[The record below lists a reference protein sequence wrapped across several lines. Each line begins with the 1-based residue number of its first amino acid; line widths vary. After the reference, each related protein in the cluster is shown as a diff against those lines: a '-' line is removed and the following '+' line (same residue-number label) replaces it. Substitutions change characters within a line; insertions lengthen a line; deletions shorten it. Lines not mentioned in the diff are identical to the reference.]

1 MASLLDQFGNPI
13 KREELTTEEAT
24 PTMSG
29 VRQVMPSYQSGGL
42 NPYHLANIIRRAD
55 EGDAMAYLE
64 LAEEVEEKDTHYVS
78 VLGTRKRAVSQLDI
92 TVIPA
97 STDKVDM
104 DNAAMI
110 EDWLDR
116 DQLETELFH
125 ILDAIGKGFS
135 VTEILWDTT
144 SGIWLPQDLKWR
156 DPRWFEFDRNDGET
170 LSLKEESGGLIPLKP
185 FKYLIHKAQSKSGI
199 PIRGG
204 VIRPC
209 VWMWLFKNFSI
220 KDWVIFTEA
229 YGQPVRLGKY
239 SAGASQKDRDV
250 LMRAVA
256 NIGSDAAAIIPE
268 SMTIEFIETAT
279 KGGTV
284 DAFERLCKF
293 CDQQISKAVL
303 GQTTTT
309 DALSSGLAGN
319 QAHNDVRGDIERSD
333 AKQLAASINQQLIP
347 MIISLNKGPQKR
359 YPRIQIGRSDD
370 VDIEQLSKA
379 ADIAVKLGMKV
390 SASKLRDKLGL
401 PAPEDD
407 NDILQVPVTQ
417 TDSKKPAIAS
427 ARQTL
432 KSPVELASTTPRTN
446 QDAIDEV
453 VDDLSS
459 DWEEILTPT
468 IESIEAVLADC
479 KSIEEVKQKL
489 LELSATLV
497 VDKLAEKLGTS
508 STNLR
513 IAGVAGTSLKLNEG
527 A

>member
-24 PTMSG
+24 PSMSG
-29 VRQVMPSYQSGGL
+29 VRQIMASYQTGGL
-42 NPYHLANIIRRAD
+42 NPLRLANIIRQAD

-97 STDKVDM
+97 SSDKADM
-104 DNAAMI
+104 DNAQII
-110 EDWLDR
+110 EEWLDR

-135 VTEILWDTT
+135 VTEILWDTN

-156 DPRWFEFDRNDGET
+156 DPRWFKFDQNDGET
-170 LSLKEESGGLIPLKP
+170 LFLKSETGENIPLKP
-185 FKYLIHKAQSKSGI
+185 FKYIIHKAQSKSGI

-239 SAGASQKDRDV
+239 APGASQKDRDV

-333 AKQLAASINQQLIP
+333 AKQLAATINQQLIP

-359 YPRIQIGRSDD
+359 YPRIQIGRGDV
-370 VDIEQLSKA
+370 VDIDKLSLA
-379 ADIAVKLGMKV
+379 AERGVKLGMKV
-390 SASKLRDKLGL
+390 SSSKLRDKLGL
-401 PAPEDD
+401 PAPDD
-407 NDILQVPVTQ
+407 DKDILQVPTGQ
-417 TDSKKPAIAS
+417 TDVPPPATAS
-427 ARQTL
+427 AKQT
-432 KSPVELASTTPRTN
+432 VELATATTKAN
-446 QDAIDEV
+446 QDGIDEV
-453 VDDLSS
+453 VDELSG
-459 DWEEILTPT
+459 DWEEIMTP
-468 IESIEAVLADC
+468 IFDQIDAAVNEC
-479 KSIEEVKQKL
+479 KSVEELKQKL
-489 LELSATLV
+489 LELSGDIRTKELSKNLSDA
-497 VDKLAEKLGTS
+497 S
-508 STNLR
+508 INLR
-513 IAGVAGTSLKLNEG
+513 LAGMAGVPLSEE
-527 A
+527 

>member
-24 PTMSG
+24 PSMSG
-29 VRQVMPSYQSGGL
+29 VRQIMASYQTGGL
-42 NPYHLANIIRRAD
+42 NPARLANIIRQAD

-97 STDKVDM
+97 GADKASVAH
-104 DNAAMI
+104 AALVQ
-110 EDWLDR
+110 DWLDR
-116 DQLETELFH
+116 DQLEMELFN

-135 VTEILWDTT
+135 VTEILWDL
-144 SGIWLPQDLKWR
+144 SSNRWLPKDLKWR
-156 DPRWFEFDRNDGET
+156 DPRWFEFDKNDGET
-170 LSLKEESGGLIPLKP
+170 LFLKEETGGLLSLKP

-199 PIRGG
+199 PVRGG

-239 SAGASQKDRDV
+239 GAGASQKDRDV

-333 AKQLAASINQQLIP
+333 AKQLAATINQQLIP
-347 MIISLNKGPQKR
+347 MIISLNFGVQVK
-359 YPRIQIGRSDD
+359 YPRIKIGNDEE
-370 VDIEQLSKA
+370 VDIDKLSIA
-379 ADIAVKLGMKV
+379 AERGVKLGMKV

-401 PAPEDD
+401 PAPDD
-407 NDILQVPVTQ
+407 DKDILQMPVTPVTPPTTASSIKKVGLA
-417 TDSKKPAIAS
+417 TDGAKDS
-427 ARQTL
+427 
-432 KSPVELASTTPRTN
+432 
-446 QDAIDEV
+446 QDGIDEV
-453 VDDLSS
+453 VDELSS
-459 DWEEILTPT
+459 DWEEIMTPMT
-468 IESIEAVLADC
+468 DQ
-479 KSIEEVKQKL
+479 IEEAINESKSFEEMKQKL
-489 LELSATLV
+489 LVLSGGIRTKELSK
-497 VDKLAEKLGTS
+497 KLEDAS
-508 STNLR
+508 INLR
-513 IAGVAGTSLKLNEG
+513 LAGMAGVPLSEE
-527 A
+527 